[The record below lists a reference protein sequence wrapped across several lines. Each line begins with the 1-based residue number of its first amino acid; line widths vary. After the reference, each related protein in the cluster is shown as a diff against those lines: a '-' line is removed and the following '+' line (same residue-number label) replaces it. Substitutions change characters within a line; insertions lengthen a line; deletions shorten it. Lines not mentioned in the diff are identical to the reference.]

1 MAMTPK
7 AAAMVPDQ
15 KGILHLR
22 WIWRF
27 QLMLLPVGALAWMF
41 KSFISSAVFLAG
53 GILSISYWLLHVWI
67 VGRMLTPS
75 KKLRW
80 FYAVIGLSKLALI
93 AILLHV
99 IVKHFPAGTL
109 PFVVGLTVFVAAI
122 LLEAARLV
130 ICHFL
135 PTRDNENQL

>member
-1 MAMTPK
+1 MEPN
-7 AAAMVPDQ
+7 Q
-15 KGILHLR
+15 KGILHLL

-27 QLMLLPVGALAWMF
+27 QIILLPIGTLAWMF
-41 KSFISSAVFLAG
+41 ESFISSAVFFCG
-53 GILSISYWLLHVWI
+53 GIVSLIYWLMHVWF

-93 AILLHV
+93 VIFLHV
-99 IVKHFPAGTL
+99 IVKYFSAEVL
-109 PFVVGLTVFVAAI
+109 PFAAGLMLFVAAM
-122 LLEAARLV
+122 LLEAARLI

-135 PTRDNENQL
+135 PTRDNGNQL

>member
-1 MAMTPK
+1 MAMILR
-7 AAAMVPDQ
+7 AAAMEPDQ

-27 QLMLLPVGALAWMF
+27 QLMLLPVGALAWIF
-41 KSFISSAVFLAG
+41 KSFISSATFFAG
-53 GILSISYWLLHVWI
+53 GTLSISYWLLHTWI

-99 IVKHFPAGTL
+99 IVKHFPAEAL
-109 PFVVGLTVFVAAI
+109 PFVAGLMLFVTAI

>member
-1 MAMTPK
+1 ME
-7 AAAMVPDQ
+7 AAVEPDQ
-15 KGILHLR
+15 KGILHLL
-22 WIWRF
+22 WVWRF
-27 QLMLLPVGALAWMF
+27 QTMLLPIGTLAWIF
-41 KSFISSAVFLAG
+41 KSFISSAVFFAG

-80 FYAVIGLSKLALI
+80 FYAAIGLSKLALI

-99 IVKHFPAGTL
+99 IVNHFPAEAL
-109 PFVVGLTVFVAAI
+109 PFVAGLTLFITAM
-122 LLEAARLV
+122 LLEAVRLV

-135 PTRDNENQL
+135 PALDNENQL

>member
-1 MAMTPK
+1 MK
-7 AAAMVPDQ
+7 LKGAAMEPDQ
-15 KGILHLR
+15 KGVLHLL
-22 WIWRF
+22 WVWRF
-27 QLMLLPVGALAWMF
+27 QIMLLPIGTLVWIF

-53 GILSISYWLLHVWI
+53 GILSISYWLLHIWI

-80 FYAVIGLSKLALI
+80 FYAVMGLSKLALI

-99 IVKHFPAGTL
+99 IVKHFPAEVL
-109 PFVVGLTVFVAAI
+109 PFVAGLTLFVTAM